1 VVRDIVQNHLLQVLA
16 LCAMEPPVSFGADDV
31 RDEKVQVLRSLRPL
45 AGADIKKNVVRGQ
58 YEGYRN
64 EPGVSADSRTP
75 TYVAM
80 KVLIDNWRWQGVPF
94 YLRAGKKLGTQVTEV
109 SIHFQPVPNYLFPHT
124 KSTQVV
130 EPNVLTMRI
139 QPQEGMSLRFVV
151 KVPGD
156 HLSVGNVLMN
166 MTYADTFG
174 RPLSEAYERLLL
186 DCMRGDATL
195 FARRD
200 EVEEAW
206 RFVTPM
212 LKAWE
217 TDGTAPCTYAPG
229 SSGPK
234 EADALLAAD
243 DRCFTKF

>member
-1 VVRDIVQNHLLQVLA
+1 
-16 LCAMEPPVSFGADDV
+16 M
-31 RDEKVQVLRSLRPL
+31 
-45 AGADIKKNVVRGQ
+45 
-58 YEGYRN
+58 
-64 EPGVSADSRTP
+64 
-75 TYVAM
+75 
-80 KVLIDNWRWQGVPF
+80 
-94 YLRAGKKLGTQVTEV
+94 
-109 SIHFQPVPNYLFPHT
+109 
-124 KSTQVV
+124 QVV

-139 QPQEGMSLRFVV
+139 QPQEGISLRFVV

-156 HLSVGNVLMN
+156 HLNVGNVLMN
-166 MTYADTFG
+166 MSYADTFG
-174 RPLSEAYERLLL
+174 KSLSEAYERLLL

-217 TDGTAPCTYAPG
+217 TDTTPVCTYGAG
-229 SSGPK
+229 STGPK

-243 DRCFTKF
+243 GRVFTKL